1 MDLTALQIVA
11 YAAAVVGGIL
21 TCISFFMKTIIPLR
35 VVSAAAN
42 LAFVVYAVIMQSW
55 AVFGLNAAL
64 FPLNCWRTLAMM
76 KLTRRVRAAS
86 ATGDP
91 SGVWLR
97 PYMRTR
103 KFKAGA
109 ILFRKGDRAAEVYYL
124 VDGGIDFP
132 EIGVSLPPGRI
143 FGEIAFFTHERKRTQ
158 TARCT
163 VDSTVMTIDE
173 ATLKELY
180 YQNPEFGFHLVSLVA
195 RRLAGNV
202 DRLEAQL
209 AALPYGVDAQA
220 REQGGH

>member
-1 MDLTALQIVA
+1 MNLPPLEILA
-11 YAAAVVGGIL
+11 YVAAAIGGIL

-42 LAFVVYAVIMQSW
+42 LAFVVYALVMHSW
-55 AVFGLNAAL
+55 AVLGLNAAL

-97 PYMRTR
+97 PYMRTK
-103 KFKAGA
+103 KFKQGD
-109 ILFRKGDRAAEVYYL
+109 ILFRKGDPAAEVYYL

-132 EIGVSLPPGRI
+132 EIGVVLPPGRI

-173 ATLKELY
+173 STLKELY

-202 DRLEAQL
+202 DQLEAKL
-209 AALPYGVDAQA
+209 AALPYGV
-220 REQGGH
+220 EPHPIEHVGH

>member
-1 MDLTALQIVA
+1 MGSCKPRPESFAR
-11 YAAAVVGGIL
+11 AAAL
-21 TCISFFMKTIIPLR
+21 LKAHPLFAGADGA
-35 VVSAAAN
+35 SIA
-42 LAFVVYAVIMQSW
+42 
-55 AVFGLNAAL
+55 
-64 FPLNCWRTLAMM
+64 RTLNF
-76 KLTRRVRAAS
+76 VRIVSVAKGE
-86 ATGDP
+86 T
-91 SGVWLR
+91 
-97 PYMRTR
+97 
-103 KFKAGA
+103 
-109 ILFRKGDRAAEVYYL
+109 LFRKGDPAAEVYYL

-209 AALPYGVDAQA
+209 AALPYGVETHAP
-220 REQGGH
+220 EQGGH